1 MAVPSREC
9 PSTISGSRK
18 NFFTIKGRIPPA
30 EVVPVTTQAAVAKHA
45 GHIVVLS
52 LYRPNCPKDDR
63 AGRDSTPSPMV
74 RAWALPLCCFAMTEL
89 LFRDDAYLKTATAR
103 VVAVHER
110 GLELDRT
117 VFYPLGGGQPGD
129 TGALVRASGE
139 RIPIV
144 DTRKGNVV
152 DSVVHIPAAAPGLAE
167 VGETVSLEI
176 DWQRR
181 YALMRL
187 HTALHV
193 MSCVVVAPVTG
204 GNMSPDKGRLDFDI
218 DMSLLDAAK
227 IERETNALIAR
238 GLDTETVWI
247 TDEELDARPDLV
259 KTMSVQP
266 PRGAGR
272 VRLLRIPGIDLQ
284 PCGGTH
290 VKNIGEIGAIRVL
303 KIRSEGK
310 HNKRV
315 EIALA

>member
-1 MAVPSREC
+1 
-9 PSTISGSRK
+9 
-18 NFFTIKGRIPPA
+18 
-30 EVVPVTTQAAVAKHA
+30 
-45 GHIVVLS
+45 
-52 LYRPNCPKDDR
+52 
-63 AGRDSTPSPMV
+63 
-74 RAWALPLCCFAMTEL
+74 MTNL

-103 VVAVHER
+103 VAARHER
-110 GLELDRT
+110 GLELDQT
-117 VFYPLGGGQPGD
+117 IFYPLGGGQPGD
-129 TGALVRASGE
+129 TGTLVRADGQ

-144 DTRKGNVV
+144 DTRKGSSP
-152 DSVVHIPAAAPGLAE
+152 DSVVHVPATLAAPLQAD
-167 VGETVSLEI
+167 VGETLTLEI
-176 DWQRR
+176 DWERR
-181 YALMRL
+181 YSLMKL

-204 GNMSPDKGRLDFDI
+204 GNISPDKGRLDFDI

-227 IERETNALIAR
+227 IERETNAIIAR

-247 TDEELDARPDLV
+247 TDQELDARPDLV

-290 VKNIGEIGAIRVL
+290 VKNISEIGGIRVL

-315 EIALA
+315 EVALVG